1 MTPGAAG
8 QNFCWDQKDRFLS
21 DLCWKLWKC
30 VVLFEEGIR
39 VFFLDL
45 VDLVPSNKRHKIQ
58 IKAISVMIQLMG
70 LEATD
75 VLLQTDH

>member
-8 QNFCWDQKDRFLS
+8 QNFCWDQKDRFVS

-39 VFFLDL
+39 VFSDL
-45 VDLVPSNKRHKIQ
+45 FPSNKRQ